1 MKIVKVETFPYGI
14 PIRSFADAYTGFAE
28 SNAVLV
34 KIHTDEGY
42 IGLGE
47 ACAWEPEF
55 YGETLES
62 VTTTIQNYAAPRIIG
77 QDPRNIGPI
86 MAILDAALA
95 KSTCAKEGIDLA
107 LHDLVGNILNVP
119 VYTMLGGKFRD
130 MIPIASE
137 IGIDSPEKM
146 AENALDVVRLGI
158 RVIKIKG
165 SSDSELDV
173 RRIKAVREAVGEE
186 IALRLDPNAAWDVPG
201 TLETMKRVED
211 CHLQLLEQPLPGWDL
226 KGMAHVRKKIGIPL
240 EADESIWSPQDAAR
254 IAEYGAADILN
265 IKIPKSCGLHQAKK
279 IEATAE
285 ALGMPCIVGTE
296 IEPGLSLV
304 AKLHLAASMKIHP
317 IASEFTE
324 LTLLKDNVLAFDL
337 KIENGC
343 LRVPDGPGLGVGIDD
358 EVFAKYRKKLF

>member
-34 KIHTDEGY
+34 KLHTDEGY
-42 IGLGE
+42 IGVGE

-77 QDPRNIGPI
+77 QDPMNIGRI
-86 MAILDAALA
+86 MAVLDASLA

-107 LHDLVGNILNVP
+107 LHDLVGKILNVP
-119 VYTMLGGKFRD
+119 VYTLLGGKFRD

-137 IGIDSPEKM
+137 IGIDTPEKM
-146 AENALDVVRLGI
+146 AKNALDVVRIGI

-165 SSDSELDV
+165 SSDSDLDV
-173 RRIKAVREAVGEE
+173 QRIKAVREAVGEKV
-186 IALRLDPNAAWDVPG
+186 ALRLDPNAAWDVPG
-201 TLETMKRVED
+201 TLQTMKRIED

-226 KGMAHVRKKIGIPL
+226 RGMAHVRNKIGIPV
-240 EADESIWSPQDAAR
+240 EADESIWTPQDAVR
-254 IAEYGAADILN
+254 IAEYKAADILN
-265 IKIPKSCGLHQAKK
+265 IKIPKSCGLHQGKK

-285 ALGMPCIVGTE
+285 ALGLPCIVGTE
-296 IEPGLSLV
+296 IEPGLSMI
-304 AKLHLAASMKIHP
+304 AKLHLAASMRIHP

-324 LTLLKDNVLAFDL
+324 LTLLKDNVLAGDIE
-337 KIENGC
+337 IENGYV
-343 LRVPDGPGLGVGIDD
+343 RVPDGPGLGMDINE
-358 EVFAKYRKKLF
+358 EVLAKYRKKLF